1 MTTSLQYAT
10 FAGGCFWCIE
20 PVFANL
26 DGVSSVVSGY
36 TGGHVVDPTYEQ
48 VCDGKTGHI
57 EVIQV
62 SFDPEEISYAVLLD
76 TFWRNIDPL
85 DARGQFADKGSQYL
99 GGIFTHDE
107 AQAALA
113 EESKA
118 QLTARFGRPIASFV
132 RPAETFYPAE
142 DYHQQYYLKNPA
154 RYQQYSAHNGRKER
168 LADVWTD

>member
-1 MTTSLQYAT
+1 MTSPDTLQHITLHLARCAE
-10 FAGGCFWCIE
+10 FPEGS
-20 PVFANL
+20 
-26 DGVSSVVSGY
+26 DRHGY
-36 TGGHVVDPTYEQ
+36 
-48 VCDGKTGHI
+48 
-57 EVIQV
+57 
-62 SFDPEEISYAVLLD
+62 SFRA
-76 TFWRNIDPL
+76 PL